1 MCKTT
6 QKDEIVENLARVID
20 MLKTLNFNPSPNNT
34 FLNLNYKGTYRGVR
48 KANIPLDDIN
58 VFLEEEVSYLG
69 YPLDFAD
76 IFTLNSNPETP
87 RPLKRIKGSRYDYEL
102 TFEFPEGEL
111 ILKPYCFKKETGSIL
126 DCANNISRK
135 TRREINSYGVMG
147 EIDPNNKID
156 DFFTKP
162 DLFETCSRKLIIE
175 GKPVTE
181 EEIKKIYVRKNLGD
195 TWNYIKSLGEEYQ
208 VSCREV
214 LPNGVIIETTTIYP
228 LKEWIEIVKP
238 YFE

>member
-34 FLNLNYKGTYRGVR
+34 FLNLEFKETYEGVR

-69 YPLDFAD
+69 YLLDFAD
-76 IFTLNSNPETP
+76 IFSLNRNPETP
-87 RPLKRIKGSRYDYEL
+87 RPLKRIRGCRYDYEL
-102 TFEFPEGEL
+102 TFGFPEGEL
-111 ILKPYCFKKETGSIL
+111 ILKPYCSKKETGSIL

-135 TRREINSYGVMG
+135 TRREIDSYGVMG

-162 DLFETCSRKLIIE
+162 DLFETYSRKLIVE

-181 EEIKKIYVRKNLGD
+181 EEIKKMIVRKNLGD
-195 TWNYIKSLGEEYQ
+195 SWNYIKSLGEKYQ

-238 YFE
+238 YLE

>member
-20 MLKTLNFNPSPNNT
+20 MLKTLNFKPSPNNT
-34 FLNLNYKGTYRGVR
+34 FLNLICRETYRGVR
-48 KANIPLDDIN
+48 KANISLDDIN

-76 IFTLNSNPETP
+76 IFNLNSKPETP
-87 RPLKRIKGSRYDYEL
+87 RPLKEIIGRRYNYRL

-111 ILKPYCFKKETGSIL
+111 ILDSDCSKKETGSIL

-156 DFFTKP
+156 DFFTNP
-162 DLFETCSRKLIIE
+162 DLFEVHGRKLKVE
-175 GKPVTE
+175 GKLVTE
-181 EEIKKIYVRKNLGD
+181 EEIKKIYVRNNLGAS
-195 TWNYIKSLGEEYQ
+195 WNYIKSLGEEYI

-214 LPNGVIIETTTIYP
+214 LPNGVIIETVTSYP
-228 LKEWIEIVKP
+228 LKEWREIVKP
-238 YFE
+238 YLE